1 MIYTVTLNPA
11 LDKTAVV
18 RGFDPD
24 GVNRVSSVRRDPG
37 GKGVNVSKVVRAL
50 GGESV
55 AMALLGGA
63 SGAWVEDALA
73 REGIALRARHVQGE
87 TRTNLKLVDPVAG
100 THADVNEPG
109 EPVEPDEADALRG
122 ELVALLEPD
131 DVVVLAGSLP
141 RGVPADAYA
150 GWVRACAGAGARVVL
165 DADGSALAAG
175 VAAGPCL
182 VKPNAEELARLVG
195 RELSGTQEVLA
206 AARELVGRG
215 VGCVVVSLGAQGA
228 VLADGAQAWRARAPQ
243 VSVGSTVGAGDAM
256 VAVLAMGLERGWMP
270 ARALAL
276 AVAAGSASVMQS
288 GTQAPDR
295 ALVEGLAGRVDVERL
310 A

>member
-24 GVNRVSSVRRDPG
+24 GVNRVSSVRSDPG
-37 GKGVNVSKVVRAL
+37 GKGLNVSKVVRSL

-55 AMALLGGA
+55 ALALLGGA
-63 SGAWVEDALA
+63 SGAWVEDALE
-73 REGIALRARHVQGE
+73 RGGIVLHARHVAGE

-109 EPVEPDEADALRG
+109 GPVDPREADALLG
-122 ELVALLEPD
+122 ELLALVAPG

-141 RGVPADAYA
+141 QGVPSDVYE
-150 GWVRACAGAGARVVL
+150 GWARECRGAGARVVL
-165 DADGSALAAG
+165 DADGAALAAG
-175 VAAGPCL
+175 VTALPDL
-182 VKPNAEELARLVG
+182 VKPNEQELARLVG
-195 RELSGTQEVLA
+195 HDLANTSEVLA
-206 AARELVGRG
+206 AARGLVGRG
-215 VGCVVVSLGAQGA
+215 VGSVVVSRGAQGA
-228 VLADGAQAWRARAPQ
+228 VLVVGERAWLARAPQ

-256 VAVLAMGLERGWMP
+256 VAALAMALERGWEP
-270 ARALAL
+270 DRALAL
-276 AVAAGSASVMQS
+276 AVAAGSASVMQP

-295 ALVEGLAGRVDVERL
+295 VLVEDLAERVVVERL